1 MARLFFKLLR
11 GIVCV
16 EDRRACFLVH
26 MPGDDLP
33 PFGRVFGRHDI
44 FARHH
49 DAALSAHGLLALGAN
64 QVELSGAQGE
74 NVLGEFKR
82 AGNGNSPSAAHCA
95 RLHSSGKRAISWS
108 RRAVGAGSGIQ
119 LELGASHRRPT
130 TQTGRTWHAAGRR
143 R

>member
-49 DAALSAHGLLALGAN
+49 DAALSAHGLLALGVN

-82 AGNGNSPSAAHCA
+82 QATEILPALHTALGYIPAGSEPFRGHAELLAQA
-95 RLHSSGKRAISWS
+95 VEFSWS
-108 RRAVGAGSGIQ
+108 
-119 LELGASHRRPT
+119 
-130 TQTGRTWHAAGRR
+130 
-143 R
+143 